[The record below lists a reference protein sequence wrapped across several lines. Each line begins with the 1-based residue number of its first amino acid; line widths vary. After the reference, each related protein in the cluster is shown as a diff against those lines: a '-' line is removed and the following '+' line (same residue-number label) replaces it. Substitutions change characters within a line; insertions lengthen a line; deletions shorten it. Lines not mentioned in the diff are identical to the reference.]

1 MRKLIQKT
9 KNLQAQALSNE
20 SELQVYLT
28 LTKNENV
35 PFRYRTKAALLLNK
49 EIQKGYRTRMAS
61 FCHATRRGRGSYRLF
76 NMSRSVLKDAVSAGL
91 LKGVV
96 NSSW

>member
-9 KNLQAQALSNE
+9 TKLNKQALLNAVD
-20 SELQVYLT
+20 LQIYVT
-28 LTKNENV
+28 LTKNELI
-35 PFRYRTKAALLLNK
+35 PFRYRTKAYLLLNK
-49 EIQKGYRTRMAS
+49 EIQKGYLTRVTT
-61 FCHATRRGRGSYRLF
+61 FCHATQRGRGSYRVF
-76 NMSRSVLKDAVSAGL
+76 NMSRSVLKDAVNAGL